1 MDNDAFRDTYR
12 AVNERFCPYEKT
24 ILTGNGGCS
33 LARKFCIAE
42 REGVQCD
49 SSPGAGR
56 LSGPA
61 RSPETPGPLRAQVDR
76 HPQRPAP
83 QQGHAH
89 PGRRTARTV
98 RGLGAGRARPQL
110 HRGHQRHGG
119 GVDPAFGTLDALPY
133 SLILREIAHYQPR
146 KRQGRVRDEDSA
158 RHRRQFRSGSRH
170 RSGLAAA
177 GWRVGLVA
185 RDRARGEAA
194 LAEIQSATG
203 NPHLQLFVADL
214 ASQAE
219 VRALAESVLQHFDAL
234 HLLVN
239 NAGTAFRERRLSP
252 DGIERALA
260 VNHLAPF
267 LLTHRLLDRLT
278 ASAPAQIINVGTR
291 MNTAMDLD
299 DWNWERRPYRMMA
312 AYGQSK
318 LGNLHFTFELARR
331 LAGTGVRVNCVFPGV
346 FRSNLGGTDG
356 AQGLFW
362 RLVDRLIG
370 WALPTPERAA
380 RGVLRLAST
389 TPWRRSPAPIS
400 GMGGRSRRRPRHAIP
415 RLNRRVWA
423 LSLAATGLQTHQAT
437 SDSDSLDS
445 LE

>member
-1 MDNDAFRDTYR
+1 M
-12 AVNERFCPYEKT
+12 KT
-24 ILTGNGGCS
+24 ALVTGANS
-33 LARKFCIAE
+33 
-42 REGVQCD
+42 
-49 SSPGAGR
+49 
-56 LSGPA
+56 
-61 RSPETPGPLRAQVDR
+61 
-76 HPQRPAP
+76 
-83 QQGHAH
+83 
-89 PGRRTARTV
+89 
-98 RGLGAGRARPQL
+98 GLGRA
-110 HRGHQRHGG
+110 
-119 GVDPAFGTLDALPY
+119 
-133 SLILREIAHYQPR
+133 IAR
-146 KRQGRVRDEDSA
+146 
-158 RHRRQFRSGSRH
+158 
-170 RSGLAAA
+170 GLAAA

-185 RDRARGEAA
+185 RDRARGEAT
-194 LAEIQSATG
+194 LAEIRSATG

-219 VRALAESVLQHFDAL
+219 VRALAESVLEHFDAL

-239 NAGTAFRERRLSP
+239 NAGTAFRERRPSP

-267 LLTHRLLDRLT
+267 LLTHLLLDRLT

-318 LGNLHFTFELARR
+318 LGNLHFTFALARR
-331 LAGTGVRVNCVFPGV
+331 LAGSGVRVNCVFPGV

-380 RGVLRLAST
+380 RGVLRLAFDESLAQT
-389 TPWRRSPAPIS
+389 DGAYLWNGRPIQAPAQARDPEQ
-400 GMGGRSRRRPRHAIP
+400 
-415 RLNRRVWA
+415 NRRVWA
-423 LSLAATGLQTHQAT
+423 QSLAATGLGDISSHQ
-437 SDSDSLDS
+437 
-445 LE
+445 